1 MRSSSEHPST
11 VDKEFLCVKTFWLN
25 FNRWQTTITL
35 ESAMGKHQIL
45 WQHFPKHSPCPE
57 FLRQVVTAFE
67 DVSEDIASQDNVGQA
82 SNDALAKVRGGLEQL
97 GFLVETSKKNDGK
110 IKVPVLYG
118 ANGKVEKSFEADAF
132 HKDNKTVV
140 EVEAGR
146 GVTNY
151 QFLKDLFQA
160 CVMQDVDHAVIAIR
174 QDYRGSDDFQKVITF
189 VETIY
194 ASNRLVLPLKSL
206 LIIGY

>member
-1 MRSSSEHPST
+1 MA
-11 VDKEFLCVKTFWLN
+11 KQK
-25 FNRWQTTITL
+25 
-35 ESAMGKHQIL
+35 IL

-57 FLRQVVTAFE
+57 FLKDVVGCFDA
-67 DVSEDIASQDNVGQA
+67 VSSEIASLDNVGQV
-82 SNDALAKVRGGLEQL
+82 SNDVLAKVRGGLERL
-97 GFLVETSKKNDGK
+97 GFLVETSKTAEGK

-118 ANGKVEKSFEADAF
+118 ANGKVEKAFEADAY
-132 HKDNKTVV
+132 HPIQRTVV

-160 CVMQDVDHAVIAIR
+160 CVMQEVNFAVIAIR
-174 QDYRGSDDFQKVITF
+174 QDYRGSDDFSKVVTF
-189 VETIY
+189 IETIY
-194 ASNRLVLPLKSL
+194 ASNRLILPLQGL